1 MRSPRDGGLK
11 RWSGSAEKESVGSVE
26 ASSMS
31 ARGSRCRGGPHV
43 ATHARKNWKARSANA
58 VRRDSHLSSGAGI
71 EPDGIVGGSFLRI
84 QAMRR
89 DQGGS
94 RGLERRAVAF
104 LGRDVESKTIT
115 FKQCASQSNDCV

>member
-1 MRSPRDGGLK
+1 MHGDRDVMGGHTWRLRLGK
-11 RWSGSAEKESVGSVE
+11 IGR
-26 ASSMS
+26 
-31 ARGSRCRGGPHV
+31 
-43 ATHARKNWKARSANA
+43 HARPIA

-71 EPDGIVGGSFLRI
+71 EPDGIVGGSFLHI

-104 LGRDVESKTIT
+104 LDRSGVRDTGDGFIR
-115 FKQCASQSNDCV
+115 